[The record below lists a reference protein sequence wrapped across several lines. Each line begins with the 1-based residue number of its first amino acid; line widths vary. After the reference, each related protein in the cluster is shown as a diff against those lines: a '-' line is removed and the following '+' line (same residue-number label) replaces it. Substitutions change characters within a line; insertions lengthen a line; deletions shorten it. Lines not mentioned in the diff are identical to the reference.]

1 MRLPPRPEGDTPS
14 RLSVPVSAP
23 RRVFPTC
30 AQVSV
35 LSLSFALTSASN
47 LSRSWGVR
55 SQMPPVRSKL
65 CVRDP
70 STLWPVCAAS
80 RAWSRIASVPL
91 ASTIVA
97 PGGSDRLS
105 AAIAMPS
112 PSVSPDCTVYS
123 NTSRFVPEPRT

>member
-35 LSLSFALTSASN
+35 LSLSAVRTSSSS

-55 SQMPPVRSKL
+55 SQMPPVSASS
-65 CVRDP
+65 DP

-80 RAWSRIASVPL
+80 AVWVRIAS
-91 ASTIVA
+91 A
-97 PGGSDRLS
+97 P
-105 AAIAMPS
+105 
-112 PSVSPDCTVYS
+112 
-123 NTSRFVPEPRT
+123 